1 MPIKHTKKWLEH
13 IVIKHNFCPFA
24 QRELLRNSIRYTM
37 NESRYIED
45 TLHHLV
51 DEFIFLDQHPETETS
66 LLIIPQGFNDFD
78 DFLDLVEIANALLE
92 EQHYRGIYQLATFH
106 PDYCFHGSDDNDPEN
121 YTNRSPYPTLH
132 LIREKS
138 LEQAIAS
145 HPDPEGIPKR
155 NITYA
160 RELGINQLRS
170 ELQQIKKN

>member
-1 MPIKHTKKWLEH
+1 
-13 IVIKHNFCPFA
+13 
-24 QRELLRNSIRYTM
+24 
-37 NESRYIED
+37 
-45 TLHHLV
+45 
-51 DEFIFLDQHPETETS
+51 
-66 LLIIPQGFNDFD
+66 
-78 DFLDLVEIANALLE
+78 
-92 EQHYRGIYQLATFH
+92 
-106 PDYCFHGSDDNDPEN
+106 
-121 YTNRSPYPTLH
+121 LH